1 MLGLCPVSKAWA
13 DTNMNDSQV
22 VAQAQKKVKG
32 QVVDATGEPLIGVN
46 ITVIGGTEGTITDI
60 DGKYQIPG
68 VPANATLIFS
78 YIGMK
83 EQEVALNGRSTVNLM
98 MEEDSQLI
106 EEVVVVGYGSAKKRD
121 LTGSIVTVK
130 AAEIA
135 SKPSTK
141 SFGFYS
147 R

>member
-1 MLGLCPVSKAWA
+1 MLLFAVVS
-13 DTNMNDSQV
+13 M
-22 VAQAQKKVKG
+22 AQNKITVSGVITDKTGETVIGASVRVKG
-32 QVVDATGEPLIGVN
+32 QENT
-46 ITVIGGTEGTITDI
+46 GTITDI
-60 DGKYQIPG
+60 DGKYQLSG
-68 VPANATLIFS
+68 VQANATLVFS

-83 EQEVALNGRSTVNLM
+83 EQEVALNGRSNVNVA

-130 AAEIA
+130 AADIA
-135 SKPSTK
+135 SKPSVNF
-141 SFGFYS
+141 SFYS